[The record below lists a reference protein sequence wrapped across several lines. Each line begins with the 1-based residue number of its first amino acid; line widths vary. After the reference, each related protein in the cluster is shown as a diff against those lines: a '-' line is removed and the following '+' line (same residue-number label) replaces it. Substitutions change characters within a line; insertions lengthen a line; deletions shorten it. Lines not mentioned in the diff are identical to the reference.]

1 MKSGLPRIS
10 VVVPVHNG
18 QATIEQCLRTLL
30 ACDYP
35 EDRREIIVVDNNSND
50 ETASLVRKFAVQY
63 LTECSRQ
70 SSYKAR
76 NTGILAATGEIVGFT
91 DADCRVDRG
100 WLRAY
105 AAHFAVSDSL
115 FASGPIEVVFD
126 EKRTLAALYD
136 RATAFPQ
143 QFFGRRGNFGATANL
158 AVRRELFAKIGL
170 FDERL
175 VSSGDFEFG
184 VRAREEGIHI
194 DFCRDALVYHPARAS
209 LRLLGR
215 KYSRIGRGEA
225 QWYFTSGGGS
235 LILWD
240 ALTLLPSREILETA
254 RRAGVW
260 PLSLRQRLGFVLIDW
275 LLGIARAWGNL
286 SGIFEH
292 RTVPELVR
300 RACGRRDK
308 LFARPQNRREEKSP

>member
-1 MKSGLPRIS
+1 MTRPYPFIS
-10 VVVPVHNG
+10 VIVPVYNG
-18 QATIEQCLRTLL
+18 EATIEQCLAALL
-30 ACDYP
+30 SCDYP
-35 EDRREIIVVDNNSND
+35 GDCREIIVVDNNSND
-50 ETASLVRKFAVQY
+50 QTAAVVKRFPVRCI
-63 LTECSRQ
+63 TEGGGQ

-76 NTGILAATGEIVGFT
+76 NTGIKAATGEILGFT

-158 AVRRELFAKIGL
+158 AVQRELFAKIGL

-209 LRLLGR
+209 LRLLSR

-235 LILWD
+235 LIFWD
-240 ALTLLPSREILETA
+240 ALTLLPSREVLETA
-254 RRAGVW
+254 RQAGVW
-260 PLSLRQRLGFVLIDW
+260 PLTLWQRFGFVLIDW
-275 LLGIARAWGNL
+275 LLSIARAWGNL

-292 RTVPELVR
+292 RTVPALVR

-308 LFARPQNRREEKSP
+308 LFARHQDRREEESP